1 MEIFPL
7 IRSAAEK
14 GASDIHLVADNC
26 PIFRINGLLEP
37 VDDLPVLSSDEIMHA
52 FQQITTEKERADF
65 HRCLELDFGYTVP
78 DIGRL
83 RCNAAKQRST
93 LSLTIRIIPLVIP
106 ALDELG
112 LPQVCQDLALKPRGL
127 VVVSGPSGSGKST
140 TLAAMLNYL
149 NSVEYKRVVTI
160 EDPIEYLHSNHK
172 CTITQRELGG
182 DTLSFADALKHILR
196 QDPDVILV
204 GEMRDLETAAAVLT
218 VAETGHL
225 VLTTGHATSAT
236 QAVERIIDLFPT
248 HERHLAQTRL
258 ASLLLGILCQALVP
272 RADGTGRA
280 AAVEVMLAN
289 PAIKNIIREG
299 KIHHLPNTIV
309 TQASSGMMLLDHS
322 LIDLYRRGVIER
334 DSLFAFCNDRDEIA
348 KLTGGVEAEPVREN
362 THRDYVR

>member
-14 GASDIHLVADNC
+14 GASDLHLVADNC
-26 PIFRINGLLEP
+26 PVFRINGLLEP
-37 VDDLPVLSSDEIMHA
+37 VDNLPILTSDDIMHA
-52 FQQITTEKERADF
+52 FQQITTEKERSDF

-78 DIGRL
+78 DVGRL
-83 RCNAAKQRST
+83 RCNAAKQRGT
-93 LSLTIRIIPLVIP
+93 FSLTIRIIPLVIP
-106 ALDELG
+106 TLDELG
-112 LPQVCQDLALKPRGL
+112 LPRVCQDLILKPRGL

-140 TLAAMLNYL
+140 TLAAMVNYL
-149 NSVEYKRVVTI
+149 NSVEYKRIITI

-172 CTITQRELGG
+172 CTITQRELGS

-258 ASLLLGILCQALVP
+258 ASLLLGILCQTLVP

-299 KIHHLPNTIV
+299 KIHHLPNTII

-334 DSLFAFCNDRDEIA
+334 ESLFAFGNDRDEIA
-348 KLTGGVEAEPVREN
+348 KLTGEVEAESEREN
-362 THRDYVR
+362 ALRDYAR